1 MFTRFTERARKVI
14 VMSRNEASRL
24 KSGCLDCEHLL
35 LGLLKEG
42 GGVAVATLQELHITP
57 VTLRKEIET
66 RTTSRGRA
74 NAKLG
79 DIPFTPAAK
88 KALEF
93 SVEFARHFNH
103 NYIGTEHLL
112 LGILRERRNLAARI
126 LKEYGVTE
134 ERLKRQVLEFL
145 EAAQRKAKE
154 DKELKVLKQF
164 SSDLTELARQDK
176 LDPIIGRL
184 DEMER
189 IIQILSRRT
198 KNNLVLLGEPGVGK
212 TAIVEGLAQLIVH
225 GNVPTPMKKKR
236 LVSLDLAAL
245 VAGTK
250 YRGQFEER
258 LKSVVNEIKKTKD
271 IILFVDEIHTLIGAG
286 AAEGSI
292 DASNML
298 KPALS
303 RGEIQCIGATTL
315 GEYRKYLEKDGALAR
330 RFQSILVEPPMAE
343 ETIRILKGLREKYE
357 SYHKVK
363 IPDGSIKL
371 AVRFSEQY
379 ITDRF
384 FPDKSIDVI
393 DEACSRRKIEGY
405 TYPPSFKKL
414 ADQIKEVSGLK
425 EAAVQ
430 EQDFERAAELRDRE
444 RQFRT
449 KLERLKLDWRE
460 TREKVRPVVTEEDV
474 ALVTSNWTGI
484 PLSRIEADESERLL
498 HMEEELHKRIV
509 GQDEAIKAIS
519 KAIRRSRTGLRDLK
533 RPAGSFIFLGP
544 TGVGKTELS
553 KALAEFLFGD
563 EAALIRI
570 DMSEYMEQFSVSRLV
585 GSPPGYIGFDEGGQL
600 TEKVRRRPYSII
612 LLDEIEKAHP
622 DIFNI
627 LLQVLDDGQL
637 TDSLGRVVN
646 FKNTVLIMTSNLG
659 ARSIEKQTSL
669 GFHQQDEHASY
680 ERMHKLISAE
690 LKRMFNPEFL
700 NRLDDSIIFHML
712 TEEHIGKIVEIM
724 IDQVNA
730 QLSERGM
737 VIELSQEAKQWI
749 IRRGFEPAY
758 GARPLRRII
767 QRHVEDAL
775 AEEVLK
781 GNIDDNSIILVTVKD
796 DELAFVEMSP
806 AISSVEGNIAMNM
819 MRDA

>member
-24 KSGCLDCEHLL
+24 KSDTLGCEHLL

-42 GGVAVATLQELHITP
+42 GGVAVAALQELRVSS
-57 VTLRKEIET
+57 VTLRKEIE
-66 RTTSRGRA
+66 SRVVRGIA
-74 NAKLG
+74 NANLSE
-79 DIPFTPAAK
+79 IPFTQAAK
-88 KALEF
+88 KALEY

-112 LGILRERRNLAARI
+112 LGIFRERHNLAARI
-126 LKEYGVTE
+126 LREYGITE
-134 ERLKRQVLEFL
+134 EKLTRQILEIL
-145 EAAQRKAKE
+145 GIAQKKAKE
-154 DKELKVLKQF
+154 EKEFKVLKQF
-164 SSDLTELARQDK
+164 STDLTELARQDK
-176 LDPIIGRL
+176 LDPIIGRV

-198 KNNLVLLGEPGVGK
+198 KNNPILLGEPGVGK
-212 TAIVEGLAQLIVH
+212 TAIVEGLAQRVVH
-225 GNVPTPMKKKR
+225 GNVPEPMKNKR

-258 LKSVVNEIKKTKD
+258 LKAVVNEIRNSRD

-286 AAEGSI
+286 AAEGSF

-303 RGEIQCIGATTL
+303 RGELQCIGATTL
-315 GEYRKYLEKDGALAR
+315 EEYRKYLEKDGALAR
-330 RFQSILVEPPMAE
+330 RFQSILVNPPTPE
-343 ETIRILKGLREKYE
+343 ETTQILRGLREKYE

-363 IPDGSIKL
+363 ISDNTIKL
-371 AVRFSEQY
+371 AVKLSDQY

-384 FPDKSIDVI
+384 LPDKSIDVV
-393 DEACSRRKIEGY
+393 DEACSSRKIEGY

-414 ADQIKEVSGLK
+414 ADQIKEVNRLK

-449 KLERLKLDWRE
+449 KLDALKVKWRE

-474 ALVTSNWTGI
+474 ALVCSNWTGI

-498 HMEEELHKRIV
+498 HIEEELHKRIV
-509 GQDEAIKAIS
+509 GQDDAIRVIS
-519 KAIRRSRTGLRDLK
+519 KAIRRSRTGLRNPK
-533 RPAGSFIFLGP
+533 RPVGSFIFLGP

-563 EAALIRI
+563 EAALIRL
-570 DMSEYMEQFSVSRLV
+570 DMSEYMEQFAVSRLV
-585 GSPPGYIGFDEGGQL
+585 GAPPGYIGFEEGGQL
-600 TEKVRRRPYSII
+600 TETVRRRPYSVI

-622 DIFNI
+622 DVFNI

-637 TDSLGRVVN
+637 TDSMGRTVN
-646 FKNTVLIMTSNLG
+646 FKNTILIMTSNLG

-669 GFHQQDEHASY
+669 GFHQQDDHTAY
-680 ERMHKLISAE
+680 EWMNELITAE
-690 LKRMFNPEFL
+690 LKRVFNPEFL
-700 NRLDDSIIFHML
+700 NRLDDVIIFHTL
-712 TEEHIGKIVEIM
+712 TEAHVSKIVDMM

-730 QLSERGM
+730 RLSERGIM
-737 VIELSQEAKQWI
+737 IEISPEAKHWI
-749 IRRGFEPAY
+749 IHRGFDPGY

-767 QRHVEDAL
+767 QRNIEDPL

-781 GNIDDNSIILVTVKD
+781 QNFDDNTMILVTVNN
-796 DELAFVEMSP
+796 DELSFVEMPS
-806 AISSVEGNIAMNM
+806 AISSAEENLEINVMGET
-819 MRDA
+819 

>member
-14 VMSRNEASRL
+14 VMSRNEAIRL
-24 KSGCLDCEHLL
+24 NSDTLDCEHLF

-42 GGVAVATLQELHITP
+42 GGVAVACLQELRIAP
-57 VTLRKEIET
+57 DSLRQQIE
-66 RTTSRGRA
+66 SRLHRGKM
-74 NAKLG
+74 NAKLN
-79 DIPFTPAAK
+79 DIPFTLAAK

-93 SVEFARHFNH
+93 AVEYARQFNH

-112 LGILRERRNLAARI
+112 LGIFRERHNLAARTLREYRITEEKLKHQI
-126 LKEYGVTE
+126 LEILGTTQKKAKDEKEY
-134 ERLKRQVLEFL
+134 
-145 EAAQRKAKE
+145 
-154 DKELKVLKQF
+154 KVLKQF
-164 SSDLTELARQDK
+164 STDLTELAQQDK
-176 LDPIIGRL
+176 LDPIIGRF

-198 KNNLVLLGEPGVGK
+198 KNNPVLLGEPGVGK
-212 TAIVEGLAQLIVH
+212 TAIVEGLAQRIVT
-225 GNVPTPMKKKR
+225 GNVPSSMKNKR
-236 LVSLDLAAL
+236 LISLDLAAI

-258 LKSVVNEIKKTKD
+258 LKAIIKEIRNSKD
-271 IILFVDEIHTLIGAG
+271 VILFVDEIHTLIGAG

-303 RGEIQCIGATTL
+303 RGEIHCIGATTL
-315 GEYRKYLEKDGALAR
+315 EEYRKYIEKDGALAR
-330 RFQSILVEPPMAE
+330 RFQSILVNPPTAD
-343 ETIRILKGLREKYE
+343 ETINILKGLREKYE

-363 IPDGSIKL
+363 IPDSSIRL

-393 DEACSRRKIEGY
+393 DEACSKRKIEGY
-405 TYPPSFKKL
+405 TYPPSFKQL
-414 ADQIKEVSGLK
+414 ADQIQEVNSLK
-425 EAAVQ
+425 EAAVR
-430 EQDFERAAELRDRE
+430 EQNFERAADLRDRE
-444 RQFRT
+444 RQFRS
-449 KLERLKLDWRE
+449 KLDVLKMNWRE

-474 ALVTSNWTGI
+474 AFVSSIWTGI
-484 PLSRIEADESERLL
+484 PLSRIQEDESTRLL
-498 HMEEELHKRIV
+498 HMEQELHKRIV

-519 KAIRRSRTGLRDLK
+519 KAIRRSRTGFRNPK
-533 RPAGSFIFLGP
+533 RPVGAFIFLGP

-553 KALAEFLFGD
+553 KALAEFLFGE

-570 DMSEYMEQFSVSRLV
+570 DMSEYMESFAVSRLV
-585 GSPPGYIGFDEGGQL
+585 GAPPGYIGFDQGGQL

-637 TDSLGRVVN
+637 TDSTGRTVN

-659 ARSIEKQTSL
+659 ARLINKKSFL
-669 GFHQQDEHASY
+669 GFRQNTEENAYDQMNA
-680 ERMHKLISAE
+680 LIQTE

-700 NRLDDSIIFHML
+700 NRLDDTIVFHPL
-712 TEEHIGKIVEIM
+712 TKEHIGAIVDIM
-724 IDQVNA
+724 IQEVNT
-730 QLSERGM
+730 QLDERNM
-737 VIELSQEAKQWI
+737 TLILSDDAKEWLIQQ
-749 IRRGFEPAY
+749 GFDPAY
-758 GARPLRRII
+758 GARPLRRVI
-767 QRHVEDAL
+767 QRHIE
-775 AEEVLK
+775 
-781 GNIDDNSIILVTVKD
+781 
-796 DELAFVEMSP
+796 
-806 AISSVEGNIAMNM
+806 
-819 MRDA
+819 